1 MSEKNKSNQPTN
13 QVESTLKGLK
23 QELRFVR
30 KLLILNKYGN
40 YNKSYET
47 EVAELI
53 ASGETSSNKNSGFNT
68 MHATIIGLSILLS
81 SFIVLAGVVASQTKT
96 GREFMANKM
105 HMQFADVSTSANP
118 KPTTAAAK
126 GPKIAKMSIDDDPV
140 LGDPNAPVT
149 LIEFSDFDCPWCKT
163 FYDQVYPQVKK
174 DYIDTGKIKLV
185 FRDLPLESLHPD
197 SKTKSLAANCALDQG
212 GDEMF
217 FKYHDQL
224 FGRAPTPGSGKPVLA
239 RADLDK
245 IAKDLGLDFGAFT
258 TCMDTKK
265 FEAEIDEDINA
276 AFAVESYGTPTFY
289 VGKSA
294 SNGEIQGEAMEGYAP
309 YATFAKY
316 LDKALK

>member
-1 MSEKNKSNQPTN
+1 MEIFTKICGFVKNIVLLQKFRKQDLTLAIRKWTC
-13 QVESTLKGLK
+13 ES
-23 QELRFVR
+23 
-30 KLLILNKYGN
+30 
-40 YNKSYET
+40 
-47 EVAELI
+47 
-53 ASGETSSNKNSGFNT
+53 SGESSQNKNSGFNII
-68 MHATIIGLSILLS
+68 HAAIIGLSILLS

-105 HMQFADVSTSANP
+105 HMQFADSSINTNAKPSAP
-118 KPTTAAAK
+118 SAPS
-126 GPKIAKMSIDDDPV
+126 GPKIAKVSVDDDPV
-140 LGDPNAPVT
+140 LGDANAPVT